1 MNIST
6 LKEVK
11 FIVKMWKHFS
21 ILAAMLYL
29 LPSASGYN
37 YCHNKSH
44 VCRQRN
50 LDHFMCNLGNL
61 RPLDGTVKYED
72 IMPDA
77 PKLRDNILGKLN
89 RYRNN
94 LAGGDIRT
102 AYNKSFPKASRMR
115 ALAWDE
121 ELGYLARCHAKTV
134 SFMHSECRATS
145 RFPYAGEVLAMIGV
159 QKKKLFLWEII
170 NLTLK
175 PMFEEHMLV
184 EDPEEYVKNYD
195 PIKHYGVGHFTTII
209 SDRVSRVGCGIA
221 VGSNCY
227 HGPKVGTCHFLT
239 CMFDFTNIANSFV
252 YKPGKPASECD
263 VWHTRRSNSY
273 GHLCK
278 HTENTGFDLV
288 HDHWN

>member
-195 PIKHYGVGHFTTII
+195 PIKHYGVGHFTTLI

-221 VGSNCY
+221 VGSNCNR
-227 HGPKVGTCHFLT
+227 GTKVGPEILLPSAILGVLSTVIIFGTCAK
-239 CMFDFTNIANSFV
+239 MKV
-252 YKPGKPASECD
+252 YCSRCTTINRITI
-263 VWHTRRSNSY
+263 TRM
-273 GHLCK
+273 
-278 HTENTGFDLV
+278 TITITDLSKGSPRKR
-288 HDHWN
+288 